1 MLTTPA
7 LTTGLLWDPNNKL
20 RSLWEIQTP
29 SYGPTTQATTNPYFS
44 GWNQGAQT
52 PNYGGH
58 VFTGGPRPLF
68 GRPTTMPA
76 ALENLLKNYSS
87 IVGGTPA
94 QSAAPTYSPQ
104 MQTIRNR
111 NAQAGILF
119 PDWFGANE

>member
-20 RSLWEIQTP
+20 KSLWEIQTP
-29 SYGPTTQATTNPYFS
+29 NTNPYFS